1 MLLQVTVP
9 PDNAAFRGG
18 ELVNWYVQEG
28 DPLSFGTALCDISID
43 DFMALQRT
51 KRASLLG
58 TTSRLRQRKIN
69 DGKYRREGRG
79 SVVIR
84 LTCAESDM
92 VLKQKMVNEGE
103 RVAIGSAVGLIGTA
117 DAELGDDLP
126 VTEARIAVDYP
137 DPEEFDPFD

>member
-18 ELVNWYVQEG
+18 ELVNWYVNEG
-28 DPLSFGTALCDISID
+28 DPLPFGTPLCDISID

-58 TTSRLRQRKIN
+58 STSRLRQRKIN

-79 SVVIR
+79 SVIIR

-103 RVAIGSAVGLIGTA
+103 RVTIGSAVGLIGTP
-117 DAELGDDLP
+117 DSEMGEGVP

>member
-1 MLLQVTVP
+1 MTVP
-9 PDNAAFRGG
+9 HDNAAFRGG
-18 ELVNWYVQEG
+18 ELVTWYANEG
-28 DPLSFGTALCDISID
+28 DALSFGAALCDISID

-58 TTSRLRQRKIN
+58 STSRLRQRKIS
-69 DGKYRREGRG
+69 DGTYRREGRG

-84 LTCAESDM
+84 LTCAESNM

-103 RVAIGSAVGLIGTA
+103 RVTIGSAVGLIGTP
-117 DAELGDDLP
+117 DAELGVGLP

>member
-18 ELVNWYVQEG
+18 ELVNWYVKEG
-28 DPLSFGTALCDISID
+28 DPLAFGTALCDISID

-58 TTSRLRQRKIN
+58 STSRLRQRKIV
-69 DGKYRREGRG
+69 DGQYRREGRG

-84 LTCAESDM
+84 LTCAESNM
-92 VLKQKMVNEGE
+92 VLKVKTVKEGE
-103 RVAIGSAVGLIGTA
+103 RVTIGSAVAVIGTP
-117 DAELGDDLP
+117 DAEIAGDLP
-126 VTEARIAVDYP
+126 MTEARIAVDYP
-137 DPEEFDPFD
+137 DPEDFDPFD

>member
-18 ELVNWYVQEG
+18 ELVNWYVNEG

-58 TTSRLRQRKIN
+58 STSRLRKRKVN
-69 DGKYRREGRG
+69 DGTYRREGRG
-79 SVVIR
+79 SVIIR
-84 LTCAESDM
+84 LTCAESNM
-92 VLKQKMVNEGE
+92 VLRQKTVKKGE
-103 RVAIGSAVGLIGTA
+103 RVAIGSAVCVIGTP
-117 DAELGDDLP
+117 DAEMGSDLP

-137 DPEEFDPFD
+137 DPEDFDPFD